1 MNPSYC
7 RIRLS
12 QSVALERFAA
22 WQRLTQI
29 GPLVLADSVEAV
41 DLACDEQGQW
51 RGNAVLV
58 SEVDGWTLF
67 SDLSGVLSG
76 TSAERWREFAGSDE
90 LVFAGY
96 NDAVGYGEF
105 VLVRGG
111 EVVREFIDD
120 PDEPETNV
128 NRGASDV
135 EGEPFESW
143 TDVAR
148 FVDSDDL
155 GFAESGLLWVWPSTS
170 IGHA

>member
-12 QSVALERFAA
+12 QSVALERFAT
-22 WQRLTQI
+22 WQRLSEI
-29 GPLVLADSVEAV
+29 GPLVSTDSVGAV
-41 DLACDEQGQW
+41 DLACDEDGQW
-51 RGNAVLV
+51 RGHAVLV

-76 TSAERWREFAGSDE
+76 MSAERWQEFAGSDE
-90 LVFAGY
+90 LVFTGY

-111 EVVREFIDD
+111 QVVREFVDD
-120 PDEPETNV
+120 PDEPETNF
-128 NRGASDV
+128 NRGASDFA
-135 EGEPFESW
+135 GEPFESW

-155 GFAESGLLWVWPSTS
+155 GFTESGLLWVWPSNS
-170 IGHA
+170 SAK